1 MQNERMIR
9 VTGHGELRI
18 KPDVVHLTLTL
29 ERTDADYADAVAAAE
44 EAAKTAKEAL
54 LKAGVGEAEMRALS
68 LRTQPRYETVTD
80 ENGVRTRKFTG
91 YSAVRRMRAELG
103 ADPAVLGR
111 VIAALA
117 NCGAAPETAAEY
129 DLKDGESLRE
139 KLIALAVKD
148 ARRRAKT
155 MAKAADVRL
164 GAVLSMETGSS
175 TPIVRAAALR
185 MDGAEL
191 QPEEIVLTE
200 DVRMIYAIE

>member
-1 MQNERMIR
+1 M
-9 VTGHGELRI
+9 
-18 KPDVVHLTLTL
+18 
-29 ERTDADYADAVAAAE
+29 
-44 EAAKTAKEAL
+44 
-54 LKAGVGEAEMRALS
+54 
-68 LRTQPRYETVTD
+68 
-80 ENGVRTRKFTG
+80 
-91 YSAVRRMRAELG
+91 
-103 ADPAVLGR
+103 
-111 VIAALA
+111 IAALA
-117 NCGAAPETAAEY
+117 ASGAAPETAAEY

-139 KLIALAVKD
+139 KLITLAVKD